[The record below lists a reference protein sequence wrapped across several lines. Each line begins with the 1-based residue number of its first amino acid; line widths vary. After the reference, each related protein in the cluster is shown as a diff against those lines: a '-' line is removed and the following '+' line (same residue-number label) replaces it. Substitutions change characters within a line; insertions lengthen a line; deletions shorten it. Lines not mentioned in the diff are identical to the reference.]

1 MFVTANVYAPAHEGR
16 GYFFVCLQGFFLTNP
31 PRKDSLVTAFRECPI
46 V

>member
-1 MFVTANVYAPAHEGR
+1 MFVTANVYAPALMGR
-16 GYFFVCLQGFFLTNP
+16 GYFSVYMQGFSLTNP